1 MSDSDIF
8 ITKKPNSEILR
19 KHISFYYFHQ
29 YFEKDKVR
37 KIVFYPNII
46 NAVTIYKN
54 SYLVFKHKNVSITKQ
69 SQVEEYNLFYAGIR
83 KLIGIAEMETP
94 FDKIGAV
101 FEPLG
106 IHHFT
111 EKTYQ
116 EILPSKFDCVFTEF
130 NADIFPILDKVY
142 HTFDLDERVRILD
155 EYFLSKLNDFEEK
168 TVEKAIELVAKNNQK
183 FKVSELA
190 EELNISQKTLNRK
203 FQKQLNCTVKD
214 YLEIAQFRKSF
225 NHFPNQNPSI
235 KLTDLAYKFDY
246 YDQSEFIRQF
256 KKITGI
262 NPKKLFQNVE
272 NLGEEDIFW
281 GK

>member
-1 MSDSDIF
+1 MS
-8 ITKKPNSEILR
+8 
-19 KHISFYYFHQ
+19 ISYF
-29 YFEKDKVR
+29 
-37 KIVFYPNII
+37 
-46 NAVTIYKN
+46 A
-54 SYLVFKHKNVSITKQ
+54 
-69 SQVEEYNLFYAGIR
+69 
-83 KLIGIAEMETP
+83 
-94 FDKIGAV
+94 

-111 EKTYQ
+111 EKPYL
-116 EILPSKFDCVFTEF
+116 EILPNKFDCVFTEF

-183 FKVSELA
+183 FKVSELT

-225 NHFPNQNPSI
+225 NHFLNLNQSI